1 MNSQIRIVAMV
12 ILGLF
17 GALFINLSW
26 IQLVDAE
33 KLANNPA
40 NTRLLLKEY
49 SLARGAIRTSDGK
62 TVAMSEET
70 PAEALKFLRKYPE
83 GPLFSHAVGFYSV
96 RYQRAG
102 LEQSHNKELT
112 GSGGVV
118 TMQDLGDK
126 LLGKGEQ
133 GDNLVL
139 SIDSRVQQAASD
151 ALGARKGAIVALDPL
166 NGQIL
171 ALVSKPDFDPN
182 PISQH
187 SSEGQQQAW
196 DGLNKNPDRP
206 LNNRAAT
213 ETYPPGST
221 FKLITAAAALEN
233 GVSPDTSFP
242 PADGYKAPQTDR
254 VIGNFGDSTCGG
266 NMADALRVSCNAYFA
281 RLGAEL
287 PRGALEKTAKA
298 FGFTE
303 KPPLDSRA
311 VASRLPDSSQLKSPA
326 FAALTSIGQLSV
338 SATPLQMALVAAGI
352 GNSGKV
358 PVPQFVKQV
367 EDARGGIVETASA
380 EIWKEAVSPEN
391 AETIKQMMIGVVE
404 GGSGRGAAIPG
415 IKVAGKTGTAQ
426 AGASGQNT
434 LAWFVA
440 VAPADAPRIAI
451 AVVVEGPGEGST
463 ETGGKLA
470 APMAKSVLQAHRSAA
485 GW

>member
-1 MNSQIRIVAMV
+1 MV
-12 ILGLF
+12 ILGMF
-17 GALFINLSW
+17 GALFVNLSW

-49 SLARGAIRTSDGK
+49 SLERGAIRSSDGK
-62 TVAMSEET
+62 TLAVSEPT
-70 PAEALKFLRKYPE
+70 PAEPLKFLRKYPE
-83 GPLFSHAVGFYSV
+83 GPLFAPAVGYYSV
-96 RYQRAG
+96 RFGRAG
-102 LEQSHNKELT
+102 LEQAHNKELT
-112 GSGGVV
+112 GSGGVI

-126 LLGKGEQ
+126 LLGKGEK

-139 SIDSRVQQAASD
+139 SIDSKVQQAAFD
-151 ALGARKGAIVALDPL
+151 ALGSRKGAVVALDPL
-166 NGQIL
+166 TGQIL
-171 ALVSKPDFDPN
+171 ALVSKPSFDPN

-196 DGLNKNPDRP
+196 DSLIKNPDRP
-206 LNNRAAT
+206 LNNRAAS
-213 ETYPPGST
+213 ETYAPGST

-233 GVSPDTSFP
+233 GVNPDKSFP
-242 PADGYKAPQTDR
+242 AANGYQPPQTNR

-266 NMADALRVSCNAYFA
+266 NMAEALRVSCNAYFA

-287 PRGALEKTAKA
+287 PSGALEKTAQA

-303 KPPLDSRA
+303 KPPLDSRV

-326 FAALTSIGQLSV
+326 FRALTSIGQLSV

-352 GNSGKV
+352 GNSGKI
-358 PVPQFVKQV
+358 PVPKLVKQV
-367 EDARGGIVETASA
+367 EDARGGIVESA
-380 EIWKEAVSPEN
+380 KSETWKQAVSPQT
-391 AETIKQMMIGVVE
+391 AETIKQMMVGVVE
-404 GGSGRGAAIPG
+404 GGSGGAAAIPG
-415 IKVAGKTGTAQ
+415 VKVAGKTGTAQ
-426 AGASGQNT
+426 AGVSGQNT

-440 VAPADAPRIAI
+440 VAPADAPRIAL

-463 ETGGKLA
+463 ETGGRLA
-470 APMAKSVLQAHRSAA
+470 APMAKLVLQAHRSVA